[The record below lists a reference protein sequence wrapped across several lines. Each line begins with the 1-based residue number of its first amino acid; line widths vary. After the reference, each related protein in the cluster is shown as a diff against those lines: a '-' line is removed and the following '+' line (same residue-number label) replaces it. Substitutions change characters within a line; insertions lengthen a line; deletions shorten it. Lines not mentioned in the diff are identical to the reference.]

1 MPTDA
6 APITTP
12 YLQASAIL
20 LGALGIALL
29 FAPVEAS
36 AAFGWGATSPAAASV
51 AAGGVLAIAILNW
64 MGKRAVYGGIFG
76 RPIVL
81 ANLTLSMCGG
91 LALLK
96 LQLTGGA
103 PPLGWM
109 PVLILLLNGALFA
122 RLLLGGVP
130 GRA

>member
-1 MPTDA
+1 MSTDPRPA
-6 APITTP
+6 TTP
-12 YLQASAIL
+12 FLQASAFL
-20 LGALGIALL
+20 LGALGFALL
-29 FAPVEAS
+29 FAPGETS
-36 AAFGWGATSPAAASV
+36 AAFGWGVTSPAAVSL

-64 MGKRAVYGGIFG
+64 MGRGAVYGAIFG

-96 LQLTGGA
+96 LQLA
-103 PPLGWM
+103 DSAAPLGWV
-109 PVLILLLNGALFA
+109 PVLILLLNGALFS

>member
-1 MPTDA
+1 MSTDA
-6 APITTP
+6 PPVTRP

-20 LGALGIALL
+20 LGALGNALL
-29 FAPVEAS
+29 FAPLETS
-36 AAFGWGATSPAAASV
+36 AAFGWRGTSPAAASL

-64 MGKRAVYGGIFG
+64 MGRGAVYGGIFG
-76 RPIVL
+76 RPIIL

-103 PPLGWM
+103 PPMGWI
-109 PVLILLLNGALFA
+109 PVVILLLNGTLFS
-122 RLLLGGVP
+122 RLLTGGVP
-130 GRA
+130 GRE